1 MKINKVKRKILIR
14 NMVEF
19 GLKPMSE
26 LVAIMSKFATVG
38 PNANAKPIKAVLDE
52 AGDEEERSGAI
63 QENEELKEGEVSAKE
78 YEYLLSMPMWSVTE
92 ERVEQLIRQMQ
103 EKKQEHDAL
112 YEKHIHT
119 LWKEDLDNF
128 QVVLDQVWEQE
139 EKDRLKHGGVKND
152 GKKKGKKKAAPV
164 KKGKP

>member
-1 MKINKVKRKILIR
+1 
-14 NMVEF
+14 MVEF

-92 ERVEQLIRQMQ
+92 ERVEQLIRQMR
-103 EKKQEHDAL
+103 EKK
-112 YEKHIHT
+112 
-119 LWKEDLDNF
+119 
-128 QVVLDQVWEQE
+128 
-139 EKDRLKHGGVKND
+139 
-152 GKKKGKKKAAPV
+152 
-164 KKGKP
+164 

>member
-38 PNANAKPIKAVLDE
+38 PNANAKPVKAVLDE

-63 QENEELKEGEVSAKE
+63 QENEDYGLNKNDILFLYSGLFCFNFVGFSTFLPIFSSIKD
-78 YEYLLSMPMWSVTE
+78 V
-92 ERVEQLIRQMQ
+92 VEQNTTIIPIFCTI
-103 EKKQEHDAL
+103 A
-112 YEKHIHT
+112 
-119 LWKEDLDNF
+119 
-128 QVVLDQVWEQE
+128 V
-139 EKDRLKHGGVKND
+139 
-152 GKKKGKKKAAPV
+152 
-164 KKGKP
+164 